1 MSFLRRKGWTDFS
14 FAVGP
19 AARTTR
25 PRAAAP
31 DAAHQS
37 PCPSQGTYHRAA
49 VEGGLKCWIQQPA
62 QSRRYR
68 AERAARRPAGVLGA
82 GTPAAAHASPKCRH
96 PPLFSVEKTKGNPGR
111 LFNALGLPM
120 PISFLL
126 SQVSVSGTEG
136 PSPGISASA
145 ASPGA

>member
-1 MSFLRRKGWTDFS
+1 MLDTTASPEP
-14 FAVGP
+14 AVSCGAGRP
-19 AARTTR
+19 AA
-25 PRAAAP
+25 
-31 DAAHQS
+31 
-37 PCPSQGTYHRAA
+37 C
-49 VEGGLKCWIQQPA
+49 GGA
-62 QSRRYR
+62 RSRDTSRRTCQ
-68 AERAARRPAGVLGA
+68 PQM
-82 GTPAAAHASPKCRH
+82 PPS
-96 PPLFSVEKTKGNPGR
+96 PLFSVEKTKGNPGR